1 LREHRRVLGARPRA
15 TDLVTGL
22 QAVLGPAIAAE
33 QVHGFDFQSPVLAVM
48 IQFDVGMRIGPYELG
63 DDAADGGRLG
73 HIESG
78 GGVMRQEREGAR
90 YQNGNGLH

>member
-1 LREHRRVLGARPRA
+1 
-15 TDLVTGL
+15 
-22 QAVLGPAIAAE
+22 
-33 QVHGFDFQSPVLAVM
+33 M